1 MLSCAR
7 MALTLIPPTSGSVQ
21 GVTYSHNRGGA
32 YTRKRATPVVG
43 TRTTRQ
49 GVVKGNMTVASQAWQ
64 LLSVGDQNAWI
75 SYANGHPVINRLGSS
90 IKLTGSQYFIK
101 CAAALLN
108 AGEPLPTLPPVST
121 TIQPV
126 VLSDFEV
133 NDSPSMS
140 LTLTPGTAGD
150 FILVAVSKWSSAGVN
165 FNKTFSQVTVVP
177 SDTATIDVMDAW
189 IAFAGNPAIGQKA
202 WMRLTPVNAGGLT
215 GSPLYIQTPIISN
228 ASIPTPVATSP
239 VAAQLT
245 LTWTGGTGDSVE
257 WQTGPAPTG
266 PFGAIT
272 NAGVSVSPKNIGGLT
287 TGDYGRGRLLDA
299 TTLLAGPWSNAIQI
313 T

>member
-1 MLSCAR
+1 M
-7 MALTLIPPTSGSVQ
+7 LTLIPPSSGSIQ

-64 LLSVGDQNAWI
+64 LLSPADQASWI

-108 AGEPLPTLPPVST
+108 AGQPLPTLPPTST

-126 VLSDFEV
+126 VVATYAVTDTPDMLVEF
-133 NDSPSMS
+133 
-140 LTLTPGTAGD
+140 TPGTAGD
-150 FILVAVSKWSSAGVN
+150 FILVAVAKWTSLGVN
-165 FNKTFSQVTVVP
+165 FQKTYSQVGVIG
-177 SDTATIDVMDAW
+177 SDAADADFIDEWV
-189 IAFAGNPAIGQKA
+189 AFAGNPVVGNKA
-202 WMRLTPVNAGGLT
+202 WIRLTPVNAGGLT
-215 GSPLYIQTPIISN
+215 GSPIYQQVPVVAATGI
-228 ASIPTPVATSP
+228 ATPVGTSP
-239 VAAQLT
+239 SAATVVMTWSGSPTSAT
-245 LTWTGGTGDSVE
+245 LEIQSGPSAVGPWTTAFTLAAVTSP
-257 WQTGPAPTG
+257 QTK
-266 PFGAIT
+266 GA
-272 NAGVSVSPKNIGGLT
+272 T
-287 TGDYGRGRLLDA
+287 TGQYNRGRLI
-299 TTLLAGPWSNAIQI
+299 TTGTGIPGPWSNSILI